1 MFASFLIC
9 RIDFDYVLLLSF
21 KNNSSPIVIS
31 NQRRLERSLN
41 GMASIEQA
49 MSILTELGYMKVL
62 QEEFDGNISN
72 NDMSSWRKPSNKDHK
87 EHCCVNINNGQN
99 SSDTIDVVRHV
110 RLYNLASVR

>member
-72 NDMSSWRKPSNKDHK
+72 NDMSSCRKPSNKDHK